1 MKYQKASSAERLA
14 WLDGWSFVMLGAPP
28 MGSGIAKRIRNAKPL
43 EGERAADTLARIRAA
58 YAAGKSEAE
67 DHKRGRAA

>member
-1 MKYQKASSAERLA
+1 MQYRKASSAERLA

-28 MGSGIAKRIRNAKPL
+28 MGAGLARRIRDAEPID
-43 EGERAADTLARIRAA
+43 GERAADTLARIRAA
-58 YAAGKSEAE
+58 YAAGKTEAE